1 MARPGG
7 VNEPINNFS
16 LVEQD
21 IQVRATG
28 QTKSFHVRFP
38 NVWDKYKLPKVTEKE
53 VYDNW
58 LSSQMQFWQNQLNF
72 AVWCATTGCGVS
84 KEHLRHKDLMTRS
97 VFRFH
102 TYYQIRRILSEM
114 SCPLP
119 TEDSWNPLN
128 NGINMNAYERI
139 CNEFSVSPR
148 SNWRQRYDVLN
159 GMGSVFYTKT
169 ITQAHGAYR
178 SHYITTKKIKTKTDM
193 FDSKFQVDGDPVDY
207 IEQQFDHD
215 PGLTDRSI
223 RHGNALG
230 AIGSF
235 VLDTGYDSSFF
246 RAGVSRINDSIR
258 TYAWAILVS
267 QSQARNSILGRGK
280 AFDAQKQFIANVE
293 DAINSEVD
301 LPSSIDR
308 YQRTLQYARSK
319 VDFVIGHG
327 LYMLPSNMEIE
338 VGVVNGYNNLIQITT
353 DDMQLGFNASVN
365 EFETITSEDFE
376 TPSKPADQQ
385 SDPVNQSNPEAIKL
399 NQVNTQ
405 RTSEA
410 TKPSEATEP
419 DQILLNLE
427 TTSELATNETTL
439 NQDERK
445 LSLIIGVAAVAF
457 LASFFW

>member
-1 MARPGG
+1 
-7 VNEPINNFS
+7 
-16 LVEQD
+16 
-21 IQVRATG
+21 
-28 QTKSFHVRFP
+28 
-38 NVWDKYKLPKVTEKE
+38 
-53 VYDNW
+53 
-58 LSSQMQFWQNQLNF
+58 
-72 AVWCATTGCGVS
+72 
-84 KEHLRHKDLMTRS
+84 
-97 VFRFH
+97 
-102 TYYQIRRILSEM
+102 M

-139 CNEFSVSPR
+139 CNEFGVSTR

-159 GMGSVFYTKT
+159 GMGSVFYTKI

-178 SHYITTKKIKTKTDM
+178 SHYITTKKIKTKTDV

-235 VLDTGYDSSFF
+235 VLDHVDTGYNSGFF
-246 RAGVSRINDSIR
+246 RAEVSRINDSIR

-267 QSQARNSILGRGK
+267 QSQARNSILGHGK
-280 AFDAQKQFIANVE
+280 AFDAQKQFITNVE

-319 VDFVIGHG
+319 VDFVIGHR

-338 VGVVNGYNNLIQITT
+338 VGVVNGYNNLIQIAT

-365 EFETITSEDFE
+365 EFESITSEVS
-376 TPSKPADQQ
+376 PSKPADQQ
-385 SDPVNQSNPEAIKL
+385 SDPVNQPNSEAIKL

-405 RTSEA
+405 QT
-410 TKPSEATEP
+410 SEATEP
-419 DQILLNLE
+419 DQMLLNLE

-445 LSLIIGVAAVAF
+445 LSLILGVAAVAF
-457 LASFFW
+457 LASFFR